1 MDETMTIEQL
11 RMAAVGFRD
20 ERNWK
25 QFHDPKNLAIGLAVE
40 AGELLEL
47 FLWKREAEVEAFIL
61 SGRGKERLREELA
74 DVLIFLLYL
83 SEACSADLSDAV
95 KRKISLNA
103 KKYPPGKSTGSS
115 KKYDEL

>member
-1 MDETMTIEQL
+1 MDATTTIGQL
-11 RMAAVGFRD
+11 KEAALGFRD

-25 QFHDPKNLAIGLAVE
+25 QFHDPKNLAVGLSVE

-47 FLWKREAEVEAFIL
+47 FLWKPEAEVNAFL
-61 SGRGKERLREELA
+61 SSASGKERLKEELA
-74 DVLIFLLYL
+74 DVFIFLLYL
-83 SEACSADLSDAV
+83 SETCGADLSDAV
-95 KRKISLNA
+95 KSKIALNA